1 MKMAK
6 WTVYED
12 MVSSG
17 RGLAKHGNYF
27 VSRGQLLNS
36 QLKVVKRINRLS
48 ELRKLPTVFRS
59 NALIHAVV
67 PDPKTLSRS
76 CTITHALNR
85 LTRQIDKTR
94 LRRS

>member
-1 MKMAK
+1 MIK
-6 WTVYED
+6 WIVYED
-12 MVSSG
+12 KISSG

-27 VSRGQLLNS
+27 ISKGILINS
-36 QLKVVKRINRLS
+36 QLRVVRRISRLR
-48 ELRKLPTVFRS
+48 ELRELPTVFRS

-67 PDPKTLSRS
+67 PDPKHLNRS

-94 LRRS
+94 LRRK

>member
-1 MKMAK
+1 MTK
-6 WTVYED
+6 WVVYED
-12 MVSSG
+12 VISSG

-27 VSRGQLLNS
+27 VSRGRLLNS
-36 QLKVVKRINRLS
+36 QLKIVKHINRLT

-67 PDPKTLSRS
+67 PNPKTLSRS

-85 LTRQIDKTR
+85 LTRQIDKTK